1 MPTEAVMTRE
11 VNRSNRPV
19 SDHLHP
25 LVYAAIAGLV
35 LWYVISA
42 WDFFGEGDT
51 GLLLAVVSGFFVMA
65 AAIPCALWLIW
76 RKHRRSEAERGEGIS
91 LRDWASG
98 SFEIW
103 QDRLKGANAI
113 VEILLPIAA
122 VALGMTALGIVFHF
136 AAANAVHV

>member
-1 MPTEAVMTRE
+1 
-11 VNRSNRPV
+11 
-19 SDHLHP
+19 
-25 LVYAAIAGLV
+25 V
-35 LWYVISA
+35 LWYVLSA
-42 WDFFGEGDT
+42 WDLFGEGDT

-65 AAIPCALWLIW
+65 TAIPCALWLIW
-76 RKHRRSEAERGEGIS
+76 RKHRRSGAEGDESIS

-136 AAANAVHV
+136 TAASTVHV

>member
-1 MPTEAVMTRE
+1 MTRE
-11 VNRSNRPV
+11 VSRSNRPV
-19 SDHLHP
+19 SDQLHP
-25 LVYAAIAGLV
+25 LVYAAIVGLV

-51 GLLLAVVSGFFVMA
+51 GLLLAVVSSFFVMA
-65 AAIPCALWLIW
+65 TAIPCVLWLVW
-76 RKHRRSEAERGEGIS
+76 RKHRGSGAEPGEGIS

-122 VALGMTALGIVFHF
+122 VALGMTALGIVFHYTV
-136 AAANAVHV
+136 ANAVYV